1 MLWRDGAQGDGDR
14 GGCRHIFSSIGFQ
27 GKKIKITNFVVALGG
42 RQSAIPHDNQPNL
55 RVIDG
60 GGILEEA
67 RPSGNAGGAVFD
79 RSGGDRVGRGEN
91 IK

>member
-1 MLWRDGAQGDGDR
+1 MA
-14 GGCRHIFSSIGFQ
+14 SSI
-27 GKKIKITNFVVALGG
+27 KKINITKFVVALGS
-42 RQSAIPHDNQPNL
+42 RQSTTACNNQPNL
-55 RVIDG
+55 RWIDG
-60 GGILEEA
+60 GGIREDA